1 MTSLWLE
8 VDCFLSYMYFPK
20 AMIFLIMVINVLPT
34 TFCPSRAY
42 ELTLKMSAELFE
54 YSYMWLAVSSVCW
67 TLEEVYIETEAL
79 TKSFS
84 EWSVRSTPVWTL
96 SLAHSQDSLSSLS
109 QVIKV
114 KLSTKGYYTPRLL
127 VVWWLYGTNWKVSSG
142 LHVYSSLNGI
152 SEHLWT
158 KSYMD
163 LWLNLSSIHGY
174 RLSVQVATLPALLT
188 Q

>member
-1 MTSLWLE
+1 MTVSPGNELKKESRLELIALTTRWKTSLE
-8 VDCFLSYMYFPK
+8 PLSLYK
-20 AMIFLIMVINVLPT
+20 LLPMS
-34 TFCPSRAY
+34 SR
-42 ELTLKMSAELFE
+42 LNWQPIT
-54 YSYMWLAVSSVCW
+54 YSCTQTVQQTS
-67 TLEEVYIETEAL
+67 
-79 TKSFS
+79 
-84 EWSVRSTPVWTL
+84 SVRSTPVWTL

-114 KLSTKGYYTPRLL
+114 KLSTKGYYTPRLP